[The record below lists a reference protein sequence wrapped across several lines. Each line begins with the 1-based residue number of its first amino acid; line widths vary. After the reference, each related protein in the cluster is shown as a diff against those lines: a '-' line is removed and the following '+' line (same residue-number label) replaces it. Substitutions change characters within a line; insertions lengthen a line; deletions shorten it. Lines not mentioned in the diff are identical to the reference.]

1 MHAFGL
7 SSSLHLKSF
16 RMCTVIK
23 NGFFHCFNVLQSQKY
38 TTNIGK
44 RIHKNA
50 VISCIASNKG
60 CQYEQ
65 AINLA
70 SCCILKYIRAYS
82 MVNYMHIHLEYM
94 HPFDS
99 NRLYRAIFRVSPHL
113 IGPFLDPGTID
124 ASACE

>member
-1 MHAFGL
+1 MHVLGL
-7 SSSLHLKSF
+7 SFSLHLKSF
-16 RMCTVIK
+16 RMCTVMR

-38 TTNIGK
+38 TTNFGK

-50 VISCIASNKG
+50 VISCIASNKKY
-60 CQYEQ
+60 QYKQ
-65 AINLA
+65 AINLV
-70 SCCILKYIRAYS
+70 SWCILKYIRPYS
-82 MVNYMHIHLEYM
+82 MVIYNHIHLQYTN
-94 HPFDS
+94 PFDT